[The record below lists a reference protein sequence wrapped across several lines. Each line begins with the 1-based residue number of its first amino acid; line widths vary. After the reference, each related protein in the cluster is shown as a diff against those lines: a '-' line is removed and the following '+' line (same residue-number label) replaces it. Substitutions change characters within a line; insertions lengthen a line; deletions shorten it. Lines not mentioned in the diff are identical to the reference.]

1 MQSGKRA
8 GEFSS
13 PIPLFHD
20 LPHLTEK
27 DFAAGKRFFVNKIN
41 LCLQARFPCAA
52 KSPRASLVGSAT
64 PHANA
69 RHVAVSPRHTN
80 SGYPLFYEE
89 CRSSQF
95 VAAAGFAVSRTR
107 ESLGKAALRSRTK
120 RGIALTIQYESFLRS
135 GQGGAGS
142 PISRRFYGVTNR
154 KICEL
159 NQNIPLPQAVPPEA
173 PLRRPRRGECCAKD
187 L

>member
-41 LCLQARFPCAA
+41 LCLQARF
-52 KSPRASLVGSAT
+52 AT

-142 PISRRFYGVTNR
+142 PISRRFYGVTSR